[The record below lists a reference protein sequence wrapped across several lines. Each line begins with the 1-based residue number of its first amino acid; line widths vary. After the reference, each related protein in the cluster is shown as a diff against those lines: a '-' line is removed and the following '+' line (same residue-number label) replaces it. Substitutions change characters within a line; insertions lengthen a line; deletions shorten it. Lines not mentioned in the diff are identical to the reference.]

1 MRQKHGIKG
10 LGGGGSEEADDLGDD
25 LIPSSRY
32 QSEQK
37 GENGRGQCEFIHFQ
51 RTCRENMKGKNFFRL
66 SSRRRDTALLS
77 RFLSQQDVP
86 PQRSE
91 HEWNSSASSG
101 VNKSYQFTE

>member
-37 GENGRGQCEFIHFQ
+37 GENGRGTMRIHSFPKDVP
-51 RTCRENMKGKNFFRL
+51 REYEGKE
-66 SSRRRDTALLS
+66 
-77 RFLSQQDVP
+77 FLSA
-86 PQRSE
+86 E
-91 HEWNSSASSG
+91 
-101 VNKSYQFTE
+101 

>member
-37 GENGRGQCEFIHFQ
+37 GENGRGQFEFISFA
-51 RTCRENMKGKNFFRL
+51 K
-66 SSRRRDTALLS
+66 
-77 RFLSQQDVP
+77 DVP
-86 PQRSE
+86 RE
-91 HEWNSSASSG
+91 YEG
-101 VNKSYQFTE
+101 KEFLFG

>member
-37 GENGRGQCEFIHFQ
+37 GENGDNANLFHLQ
-51 RTCRENMKGKNFFRL
+51 RTCRENMKGKNFF
-66 SSRRRDTALLS
+66 
-77 RFLSQQDVP
+77 
-86 PQRSE
+86 
-91 HEWNSSASSG
+91 SA
-101 VNKSYQFTE
+101 E